1 MKKILPLLICSFLA
15 TQAQVIDA
23 IAIDVE
29 GEPITSLEIQAVQQ
43 KLGMSKQA
51 AVETLIKDRLEIAA
65 IKKAGIQIPPEAI
78 EAKINSIASAK
89 GLTQAKMREILA
101 QKGLTWES
109 YKEQL
114 KTEMK
119 KERFFQ
125 EVILAT
131 IERPSDADLE
141 SYYNAHREA
150 FSNAPKQMSL
160 VAYTSD
166 SAEMLQQAIA
176 NPLRPVSGVTKN
188 NILASSNEMSP
199 ALLQLIESTPANS
212 FTKPVNTGKGFISY
226 FVKSKGSGQSGF
238 AAVKNA
244 VAARWIQ
251 EQRVQAGKDFL
262 NKLKANANI
271 RVVRM

>member
-78 EAKINSIASAK
+78 EAKINAIASAK
-89 GLTQAKMREILA
+89 GLTQTKMREILA

-131 IERPSDADLE
+131 IERPSDAELE
-141 SYYNAHREA
+141 TYYHAHKEA
-150 FSNAPKQMSL
+150 FSNAPRQMSL

-166 SAEMLQQAIA
+166 SSKMLQEAIA
-176 NPLRPVSGVTKN
+176 NPLRPISGVTKN

-244 VAARWIQ
+244 VAARWVQ

>member
-1 MKKILPLLICSFLA
+1 MKKILPLLICSFLSS
-15 TQAQVIDA
+15 QAQMIDA

-29 GEPITSLEIQAVQQ
+29 GEPITTLEIQAVQE
-43 KLGMSKQA
+43 KLKMSKQA
-51 AVETLIKDRLEIAA
+51 AVETLIKDRLEKSA
-65 IKKAGIQIPPEAI
+65 IKKAGIQIPQEAI
-78 EAKINSIASAK
+78 QAKINAIASSK
-89 GLTQAKMREILA
+89 GLTQSKMKEILT

-109 YKEQL
+109 YIEQL

-125 EVILAT
+125 EVILSS
-131 IERPSDADLE
+131 IERPSDAELE
-141 SYYNAHREA
+141 SYYNTNKAE
-150 FSNAPKQMSL
+150 FSNAPRQMSL

-166 SAEMLQQAIA
+166 STTALQQAIA
-176 NPLRPVSGVTKN
+176 NPLRPISGVTKN
-188 NILASSNEMSP
+188 NILAASNEMSP
-199 ALLQLIESTPANS
+199 ALLNLIESTPINS
-212 FTKPVNTGKGFISY
+212 FSKPVNTGKGFISY

-244 VAARWIQ
+244 VAARWVQ

>member
-1 MKKILPLLICSFLA
+1 
-15 TQAQVIDA
+15 
-23 IAIDVE
+23 
-29 GEPITSLEIQAVQQ
+29 
-43 KLGMSKQA
+43 
-51 AVETLIKDRLEIAA
+51 
-65 IKKAGIQIPPEAI
+65 
-78 EAKINSIASAK
+78 
-89 GLTQAKMREILA
+89 
-101 QKGLTWES
+101 
-109 YKEQL
+109 
-114 KTEMK
+114 MK

-125 EVILAT
+125 EVILST
-131 IERPSDADLE
+131 IERPSDAELE
-141 SYYNAHREA
+141 NYYNAHKEA

-166 SAEMLQQAIA
+166 SSDTLQQAIA
-176 NPLRPVSGVTKN
+176 NPLRPISGVTKN

-199 ALLQLIESTPANS
+199 ALLNLIENTPLNS
-212 FTKPVNTGKGFISY
+212 FSKPVNTGKGFISY

-244 VAARWIQ
+244 VVARWVQ

>member
-1 MKKILPLLICSFLA
+1 MKKILPLLICSFLTA
-15 TQAQVIDA
+15 QAQIIDA

-29 GEPITSLEIQAVQQ
+29 GEPITTLEIQAVEQ
-43 KLGMSKQA
+43 KLNMSKQA
-51 AVETLIKDRLEIAA
+51 AVETLIKDRLEKSA
-65 IKKAGIQIPPEAI
+65 IKKAGIEIPQEAI
-78 EAKINSIASAK
+78 EAKINAIASAK
-89 GLTQAKMREILA
+89 GLTQAKMREILS

-125 EVILAT
+125 EVILST
-131 IERPSDADLE
+131 IERPSDGELE
-141 SYYNAHREA
+141 SYYNAHKEA
-150 FSNAPKQMSL
+150 FANAPRQMSL

-166 SAEMLQQAIA
+166 SAAALQQAIA
-176 NPLRPVSGVTKN
+176 NPLRPVSGVKKN

-199 ALLQLIESTPANS
+199 ALLNLIASTPVNS
-212 FTKPVNTGKGFISY
+212 FSKPVNTGKGFISY

-238 AAVKNA
+238 TAVKNA
-244 VAARWIQ
+244 VAARWLQ